1 MDENTEIIAEEIPAD
16 NRLGNFKKIA
26 FKTGLFV
33 AISFLLRIAATFLI
47 NGFYAAFEGSLSET
61 ALYII
66 HLVLSALCLQIAPS
80 VIGAAMFGLFRNKGE
95 KLREIY
101 KIPNRCLKAVSNF
114 AAVYG
119 MGQIANILTMLV
131 MFIIKGGN
139 DLNDSFNTATGLQP
153 PDMASAWFLLFTLTV
168 IAPVFEEF
176 IFRGVLMDA
185 LKPYGNGFAIFV
197 TGILFGIYHGNF
209 NQLFYTAT
217 IGIALGYIA
226 NVTGSVFPT
235 TIIHAMFNA
244 VSGILLLLMTTPSVQ
259 DYVMNGSTE
268 TIPDGDMIMILAF
281 GLFMVTA
288 LVLILVGVVCAVLK
302 IKQIK
307 RYKVPK
313 VWGEVSNGRK
323 TAMLILTIPSVIAVL
338 LIIDTFAGFSDTL
351 ITKLLT

>member
-1 MDENTEIIAEEIPAD
+1 MDKSTEIVAEEISAD
-16 NRLGNFKKIA
+16 NRMTAFKKIA

-33 AISFLLRIAATFLI
+33 TISFLLRIAATFLI
-47 NGFYAAFEGSLSET
+47 NGFYAVFEGRLSET

-66 HLVLSALCLQIAPS
+66 HLILSGLCLQIAPS
-80 VIGAAMFGLFRNKGE
+80 IIGAAMFGLFKNKGE
-95 KLREIY
+95 RLREIY

-119 MGQIANILTMLV
+119 MGQIANILTMIVTL
-131 MFIIKGGN
+131 IITGGN

-209 NQLFYTAT
+209 SQLFYTAT

-244 VSGILLLLMTTPSVQ
+244 VSGILLLLMTTPAVQ
-259 DYVMNGSTE
+259 NYVMNGSGE
-268 TIPDGDMIMILAF
+268 AIPDGDMITILAF

-288 LVLILVGVVCAVLK
+288 IVLILAGIVCAVLK

-307 RYKVPK
+307 RYKVPR

-323 TAMLILTIPSVIAVL
+323 TAALILTVPSVIAVL
-338 LIIDTFAGFSDTL
+338 LIIDTFAGFSNG
-351 ITKLLT
+351 IIEKLLT